1 MKNIIII
8 GCLIGGIFAFS
19 SDYGKV
25 TNTYSLS
32 TNASKVMAEAS
43 AEAADEMMNASMPPS
58 TVTKVTYASNEA
70 EAGAEAN
77 NPEATKQ
84 RFTLQAVNGIT
95 LYDDPSSV
103 VKKLGKPKSISED
116 PHLKELKIYEYPN
129 MYVVFSDGMVNF
141 VEITEGSKTLLIDG
155 VEIPATIEAIKEALG
170 EPDYVTEDGIAFE
183 RNEAILKV
191 FVDSDTQKLTSIHY
205 FYSFSM

>member
-32 TNASKVMAEAS
+32 TSASKVMAEAS
-43 AEAADEMMNASMPPS
+43 AEAADEMMKASMPPS
-58 TVTKVTYASNEA
+58 TATKITYASNEA
-70 EAGAEAN
+70 EAN
-77 NPEATKQ
+77 NPEVTKQ
-84 RFTLQAVNGIT
+84 RFTLQEINGIT

-129 MYVVFSDGMVNF
+129 MNIVFSDGMVNF
-141 VEITEGSKTLLIDG
+141 VEITEGSKTLQMDG

-183 RNEAILKV
+183 RNEAILKL
-191 FVDSDTQKLTSIHY
+191 FVDMDTQKLTSIHY
-205 FYSFSM
+205 FHSFSS

>member
-32 TNASKVMAEAS
+32 TSASKVMAEAS
-43 AEAADEMMNASMPPS
+43 AEAADEMMKASMPPS
-58 TVTKVTYASNEA
+58 TVTKITYASNEA
-70 EAGAEAN
+70 EAEAN
-77 NPEATKQ
+77 NPEVTKQ
-84 RFTLQAVNGIT
+84 RFTLQEINGIT

-129 MYVVFSDGMVNF
+129 MNIVFSDGMVNF
-141 VEITEGSKTLLIDG
+141 VEITEGSKTLQMDG

-183 RNEAILKV
+183 RNEAILKL
-191 FVDSDTQKLTSIHY
+191 FVDMDTQKLTSIHY
-205 FYSFSM
+205 FHSFSS